1 MAQWDKGITSCKNL
15 GTTGVI
21 TKKSVR
27 ENDEN
32 HNAFNRQVWVVFWL
46 LKDQPPLPYFD
57 CIRWFLMQGLCCLG
71 GAGGRKREWER
82 NIRPIEWIRPR
93 ETIMPMMIGTSLSL
107 GHFYQSS
114 LQSTWA
120 GNDAPAQVAWLKGWP
135 AWYNWI
141 TSILKILSRLGYF
154 LSLASNQLLH
164 ENQGLIFGSH
174 ILRITP
180 RLHRCCMKWVWQ
192 LWDWKELEVLLEV

>member
-1 MAQWDKGITSCKNL
+1 MSCFL
-15 GTTGVI
+15 TT
-21 TKKSVR
+21 KR
-27 ENDEN
+27 P
-32 HNAFNRQVWVVFWL
+32 AFPTLFWL
-46 LKDQPPLPYFD
+46 YKVVSNAGFVLPWGSGWA
-57 CIRWFLMQGLCCLG
+57 CVC
-71 GAGGRKREWER
+71 KREWVR

-192 LWDWKELEVLLEV
+192 LWDLKRVGSVAWSVVQVQLCYTQILYMNLTRHE